1 MPPLVVETG
10 ESFLW
15 QRPYFRLIGQG
26 NAWVAVFFVLLG
38 YVNSL
43 KAVQLARAGAVGDA
57 LNSLATSTFRRTG
70 RLVFPATAVTIIA
83 WFICQLGGN
92 ELGRRTNAWW
102 VRETSAEP
110 SESWFGALQ
119 DLVIAVV
126 MTWTEGDNPYD
137 QPQWALIHLFKGSLY
152 VFLTLLA
159 LVNTSS
165 KFRLTAEVFLY
176 IFSWYTND
184 GKFLFFFAYCFWG

>member
-10 ESFLW
+10 ESFLF
-15 QRPYFRLIGQG
+15 QKPYFRLIGQG

-38 YVNSL
+38 FVNSL
-43 KAVQLARAGAVGDA
+43 KAVQLARAGAIGDS
-57 LNSLATSTFRRTG
+57 LGSLATSTFRRTG
-70 RLVFPATAVTIIA
+70 RLVFPATAVTVIA

-92 ELGRRTNAWW
+92 KLATRTDAWW
-102 VRETSAEP
+102 VRETSVDP
-110 SESWFGALQ
+110 SDSWFGALQ
-119 DLVIAVV
+119 DLVIAIV

-165 KFRLTAEVFLY
+165 RFRIAAEVFLY

-184 GKFLFFFAYCFWG
+184 CMFLLFLKKISD

>member
-57 LNSLATSTFRRTG
+57 LSSLATSTFRRTG
-70 RLVFPATAVTIIA
+70 RLVFPATAITIIA

-92 ELGRRTNAWW
+92 KLGTRTDAWW
-102 VRETSAEP
+102 VRETSMEP
-110 SESWFGALQ
+110 SESWFGAFK

-165 KFRLTAEVFLY
+165 RFRLTAEVFLY

-184 GKFLFFFAYCFWG
+184 GKSLFLFIGSVAK